1 MPHCK
6 ILLMSALNLAVYKE
20 LLGNPMVT
28 PKGTKHSLD
37 ICSTARL
44 DLKLTV
50 SYYNYIYVSTLN

>member
-1 MPHCK
+1 
-6 ILLMSALNLAVYKE
+6 MSALNLAVYKE